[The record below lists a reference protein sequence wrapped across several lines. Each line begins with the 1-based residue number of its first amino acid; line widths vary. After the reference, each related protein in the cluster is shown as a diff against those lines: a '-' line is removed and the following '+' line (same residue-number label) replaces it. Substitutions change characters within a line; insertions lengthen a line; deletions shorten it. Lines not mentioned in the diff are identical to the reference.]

1 MQSKGAPKMKV
12 IAELTYSVLGG
23 EGTSVSKYI
32 KKAVK
37 IIDSFEEIKTLH
49 HPMGTIIEA
58 DDIDTI
64 FRVVKSGHEAL
75 FDEGIQ
81 RVITRL
87 TIDDR
92 RDKTRKM
99 EDKVTAIE

>member
-1 MQSKGAPKMKV
+1 V
-12 IAELTYSVLGG
+12 
-23 EGTSVSKYI
+23 EGTSVSRYI

-37 IIDSFEEIKTLH
+37 VIDSFAEIRTLH

-64 FRVVKSGHEAL
+64 FKVVKKGHEAL

-81 RVITRL
+81 RVVTHL
-87 TIDDR
+87 TIDDH

-99 EDKVTAIE
+99 EDKVNSLK

>member
-1 MQSKGAPKMKV
+1 MDIDDKPKMKV
-12 IAELTYSVLGG
+12 IAELTYSVIGP
-23 EGTSVSKYI
+23 EGTGVSKYI

-37 IIDSFEEIKTLH
+37 VIDSFSEIKTLH

-64 FRVVKSGHEAL
+64 FKVVKAGHESL
-75 FDEGIQ
+75 FNEGIQ
-81 RVITRL
+81 RVMTRL

-92 RDKTRKM
+92 RDKPRKM
-99 EDKVTAIE
+99 EDKVSAIK

>member
-1 MQSKGAPKMKV
+1 METKNKPRMKV

-23 EGTSVSKYI
+23 KGTGVSEYI
-32 KKAVK
+32 KKAIK
-37 IIDSFEEIKTLH
+37 IIDSFDDIQTLH

-64 FRVVKSGHEAL
+64 FKVVKEGHEAL
-75 FDEGIQ
+75 FNEEIL
-81 RVITRL
+81 RVVTRI

-92 RDKTRKM
+92 RDKARTM
-99 EDKVTAIE
+99 EDKVTALK

>member
-1 MQSKGAPKMKV
+1 MDIEPKMKV
-12 IAELTYSVLGG
+12 IAELTYSVIGP

-37 IIDSFEEIKTLH
+37 VIDSFSEITTLH

-64 FRVVKSGHEAL
+64 FKVVKAGHESL

-81 RVITRL
+81 RVMTRL

-92 RDKTRKM
+92 RDKVRKM
-99 EDKVTAIE
+99 EDKVSAIK

>member
-1 MQSKGAPKMKV
+1 MDNDISPKMKV
-12 IAELTYSVLGG
+12 IAELTYSVIGP
-23 EGTSVSKYI
+23 ESTSVSKYI

-37 IIDSFEEIKTLH
+37 VIDSFSEIKTLH

-64 FRVVKSGHEAL
+64 FKVVKKGHEAL

-81 RVITRL
+81 RVMTRL

-99 EDKVTAIE
+99 EDKVSALK